1 MSSRSPKRDLGTHLQ
16 RQVTAA
22 DPGRSVWVSANA
34 GTGKTWVLI
43 NRILRL
49 LLAGVEPTKILC
61 LTFTKAAAAEM
72 ANRLNERLGKW
83 SVMAGPDLARDL
95 EDLTLE
101 APDAKTLATAR
112 RLFATT
118 LDTPGGL
125 KIRTIHSFC
134 ESLLGRFPVE
144 AGLAPHFNVVDERIA
159 GDLRTE
165 ARDRLMSSAGRSNE
179 GLDAAFAAL
188 AGMVD
193 EAGFQRVMI
202 ELDSDRHR
210 LAAMLDRW
218 RGIDGVDE
226 ALRRH
231 LGLGS
236 GDTADSLI
244 SAGAGTDRNGLLR
257 AATALAGGSKT
268 DQARGDAIRGWI
280 DIDTVSFIDYRAAF
294 IKKDGSGRAKLATQA
309 VEGADPGAVDILLAE
324 QQRLLDLDD
333 RLKGLR
339 TVEAT
344 RVLLTIGAALI
355 ATYETLKAERALLDY
370 DDLILKA
377 RDLLADGR
385 VAWVH
390 FKLDGGIDH
399 ILVDEAQDTSP
410 QQWDVIAALA
420 DEFFAGM
427 GAGDDDRELERT
439 VFAVGD
445 PKQSIYSF
453 QGADPARFAAMRAF
467 FRERAGGVRE
477 AWDEIELALSFRSV
491 WTVLGAVDQV
501 FEPDPAR
508 DGLGEAERPIRHLSS
523 RDGQAGLIE
532 LWPPLAP
539 DDVAEEDP
547 WDAPLDQMSAKSPAF
562 RLAERIAV
570 TIGDWLAAGDV
581 LKSAGRP
588 IEAGDIMILVRTR
601 GRFAEEMV
609 RQLKQRHIPVAGSD
623 RMVLTDQIAVM
634 DLIAAGRFALLP
646 DDDLNT
652 AVLLKS
658 PLCGLDDDDIF
669 RLAHG
674 RAGSVWTS
682 LFTKRGADRRFETAA
697 GRLETWLARADYQPP
712 FEFYSELL
720 GADGGRRRLL
730 SRLGPDA
737 DDPIDEFLNLALAFE
752 RDHAPSL
759 EGFLHWIETG
769 GTQIKRD
776 LEHGGGEVRVMT
788 VHGAKG
794 LQSNIV
800 FLPDTCSL
808 PDVRHGARLYWTE
821 TEAAPLALWPAIK
834 DNEGALCRELAGRK
848 TAEAAREYRR
858 LLYVAMT
865 RAKDRLYVCG
875 WEGKRTRPEGCW
887 YDLIAAGMKTLPGAE
902 GTELADGT
910 KVLRVR
916 SLQAMPADQ
925 TGAER
930 MGSAVEAGLP
940 AFVAL
945 PPMPEPAPPV
955 PLAPSR
961 PAGDDPPVQSP
972 FEDGAENRFRR
983 GLLIHRLLEILPAL
997 DPSGREAAALRFLD
1011 QPGHGLSK
1019 GEQADIAAETLRVL
1033 TDPHF
1038 AELFGPGSLAEVPL
1052 TGQVGGNET
1061 GGVISAQI
1069 DRIVVTEEAV
1079 LIVDYKTNRPPPKTA
1094 DGVSEVYRRQMAA
1107 YTAAL
1112 ESVFPEHRIRAFLLW
1127 TDGPSIMEL
1136 PEEILAPYVA

>member
-1 MSSRSPKRDLGTHLQ
+1 MSAGSPKRDLGTHLQ

-22 DPGRSVWVSANA
+22 DPERSVWVSANA

-49 LLAGVEPTKILC
+49 LLAGIEPTKILC

-72 ANRLNERLGKW
+72 ANRLNQRLGKW

-95 EDLTLE
+95 EDLTLD
-101 APDAKTLATAR
+101 APDAATLATAR
-112 RLFATT
+112 RLFAAT

-144 AGLAPHFNVVDERIA
+144 AGLAPHFSVVDERIA
-159 GDLRTE
+159 GELRAE
-165 ARDRLMSSAGRSNE
+165 ARDRLMAGAGRSDE
-179 GLDAAFAAL
+179 DLDAAFAAL

-193 EAGFQRVMI
+193 EVGFQRVMN
-202 ELDSDRHR
+202 ELDADRHR
-210 LAAMLDRW
+210 LAAMLDHW
-218 RGIDGVDE
+218 RGIDGVE
-226 ALRRH
+226 AALRQH
-231 LGLGS
+231 LDLGPE
-236 GDTADSLI
+236 DTADNLI
-244 SAGAGTDRNGLLR
+244 AAGAGRDRDDLLR
-257 AATALAGGSKT
+257 AAAALAGGSKT
-268 DQARGDAIRGWI
+268 DHARGDAIRGWV
-280 DIDTVSFIDYRAAF
+280 DGDTVSFAGYRAQF
-294 IKKDGSGRAKLATQA
+294 INKDGSAKARLATKA
-309 VEGADPGAVDILLAE
+309 VEEADPGTVDILLDE
-324 QQRLLDLDD
+324 QRRLLDLDD
-333 RLKGLR
+333 RLKALR

-355 ATYETLKAERALLDY
+355 AAYESLKTERALLDY

-390 FKLDGGIDH
+390 YKLDGGIDH

-427 GAGDDDRELERT
+427 GAGDEDRELERT

-467 FRERAGGVRE
+467 FRERAGGARE

-501 FEPDPAR
+501 FKPDPAR
-508 DGLGEAERPIRHLSS
+508 DGLGEPVRPIRHLSS

-532 LWPPLAP
+532 LWPPLVP
-539 DDVAEEDP
+539 DDVTEEDP

-562 RLAERIAV
+562 RLAERIAA
-570 TIGDWLAAGDV
+570 TIGGWLETGEV
-581 LKSAGRP
+581 LESSGRP
-588 IEAGDIMILVRTR
+588 VEAGDIMILVRTR

-609 RQLKQRHIPVAGSD
+609 RQLKQRRIPVAGSD

-634 DLIAAGRFALLP
+634 DLIAVGRFALLP

-652 AVLLKS
+652 AVILKS
-658 PLCGLDDDDIF
+658 PLGGLDDDDIF
-669 RLAHG
+669 RLANG
-674 RAGSVWTS
+674 RTGTVWAS
-682 LFTKRGADRRFETAA
+682 LLSKRDDDRRFETAA
-697 GRLETWLARADYQPP
+697 KRLETWLARADYQPP
-712 FEFYSELL
+712 FEFFSELL

-776 LEHGGGEVRVMT
+776 LEHGSGEVRVMT

-808 PDVRHGARLYWTE
+808 PDVRHGARLYWRE
-821 TEAAPLALWPAIK
+821 TDAAPLALWPAIK
-834 DNEGALCRELAGRK
+834 DNEGALCRELADRK

-875 WEGKRTRPEGCW
+875 WEGKRARPEGCW
-887 YDLIAAGMKTLPGAE
+887 YDLIAAGMAALPGAE
-902 GTELADGT
+902 ETPLADGIAG
-910 KVLRVR
+910 LRVR
-916 SLQAMPADQ
+916 SPQEMPADQ

-930 MGSAVEAGLP
+930 AGSDDEADLP

-961 PAGDDPPVQSP
+961 PAGDEPPVQSP
-972 FEDGAENRFRR
+972 FDGGAENRFRR
-983 GLLIHRLLEILPAL
+983 GLLIHRLLEVLPAL
-997 DPSGREAAALRFLD
+997 DPSGREAAALRFLG

-1033 TDPHF
+1033 TDPRF

-1052 TGQVGGNET
+1052 TGQVGDEDT

-1069 DRIVVTEEAV
+1069 DRLVVTEEAV

-1094 DGVSEVYRRQMAA
+1094 DGVSDIYRMQMAA

-1112 ESVFPEHRIRAFLLW
+1112 KSVFPEHKIRAFLLW
-1127 TDGPSIMEL
+1127 TDSPSIMEL
-1136 PEEILAPYVA
+1136 PEEILAPYAA

>member
-1 MSSRSPKRDLGTHLQ
+1 MSSESSNRDLGTHLQ

-22 DPGRSVWVSANA
+22 DPERSVWVSANA

-49 LLAGVEPTKILC
+49 LLAGVEPTRILC

-83 SVMAGPDLARDL
+83 SVMSGPDLVRDL
-95 EDLTLE
+95 ENLTLGT
-101 APDAKTLATAR
+101 PDDETLTTAR
-112 RLFATT
+112 RLFAMT

-134 ESLLGRFPVE
+134 ESLLGRFPIE
-144 AGLAPHFNVVDERIA
+144 AGLAPHFSVVDERIA
-159 GDLRTE
+159 GELRAE
-165 ARDRLMSSAGRSNE
+165 ARDRLMAGAGRSNG

-193 EAGFQRVMI
+193 EAGFRRVMN
-202 ELDSDRHR
+202 ELDAERHR
-210 LAAMLDRW
+210 FAAMLQHW
-218 RGIDGVDE
+218 RGIDGVDA

-231 LGLGS
+231 LSLGPEDS
-236 GDTADSLI
+236 VDSLI
-244 SAGAGTDRNGLLR
+244 AAGAGLDREGLRR
-257 AATALAGGSKT
+257 AVTALAGGSKT
-268 DQARGDAIRGWI
+268 DQARGQAIRGWL
-280 DIDTVSFIDYRAAF
+280 DGNSGSFADYRSQF
-294 IKKDGSGRAKLATQA
+294 INKDGSAKAKLATKA
-309 VEGADPGAVDILLAE
+309 VEGADPGAIEFLLDE
-324 QQRLLDLDD
+324 QQRLVDLDD

-339 TVEAT
+339 AIEAT
-344 RVLLTIGAALI
+344 RVLLNIGAALI
-355 ATYETLKAERALLDY
+355 ATYETLKTERALLDY

-385 VAWVH
+385 VSWVH
-390 FKLDGGIDH
+390 YKLDGGIDH

-420 DEFFAGM
+420 DEFYAGM
-427 GAGDDDRELERT
+427 GAGDDERDLERT

-453 QGADPARFAAMRAF
+453 QGADPARFAAIRTF
-467 FRERAGGVRE
+467 FREQAGGARE
-477 AWDEIELALSFRSV
+477 QWDEIELALSFRSV
-491 WTVLGAVDQV
+491 WTVLGAVDRV
-501 FEPDPAR
+501 FEPDSAR
-508 DGLGEAERPIRHLSS
+508 DGLGEPERSIRHLSS

-532 LWPPLAP
+532 VWPPLVP
-539 DDVAEEDP
+539 DEVAEEDP
-547 WDAPLDQMSAKSPAF
+547 WDAPLDQISAKSPAF
-562 RLAERIAV
+562 RLAERIAE
-570 TIGDWLAAGDV
+570 TIGGWLASGEI
-581 LKSAGRP
+581 LESAGRS
-588 IEAGDIMILVRTR
+588 IEAGDIMILIRTR

-609 RQLKQRHIPVAGSD
+609 RQLKQRRIPVAGSD

-652 AVLLKS
+652 AIVLKS
-658 PLCGLDDDDIF
+658 PLGGLEDDDIF

-674 RAGSVWTS
+674 RAGTVWTS
-682 LFTKRGADRRFETAA
+682 LLAKRGEDRRFETAA
-697 GRLETWLARADYQPP
+697 GRLEAWMKRADFQPP

-720 GADGGRRRLL
+720 GADGGRRHLL

-759 EGFLHWIETG
+759 EGFLHWVETG

-808 PDVRHGARLYWTE
+808 PDTRLGTRLYWAE
-821 TEAAPLALWPAIK
+821 PDAAPLVLWPAVK
-834 DNEGALCRELAGRK
+834 DNEGALCRELAGEK

-875 WEGKRTRPEGCW
+875 WEGKRARPAGCW
-887 YDLIAAGMKTLPGAE
+887 YDLIEAGITSMPNAE
-902 GTELADGT
+902 EARLADGT
-910 KVLRVR
+910 TVIRVR
-916 SLQAMPADQ
+916 SSQETQADQ
-925 TGAER
+925 AKMERAGAT
-930 MGSAVEAGLP
+930 ADTDLP
-940 AFVAL
+940 AFAAV

-961 PAGDDPPVQSP
+961 PAGDEPPVQPP
-972 FEDGAENRFRR
+972 FEPGAENRFRR
-983 GLLIHRLLEILPAL
+983 GLLIHRLLEVLPAL
-997 DPSGREAAALRFLD
+997 EPSQQEAAAIKFLG
-1011 QPGHGLSK
+1011 QAGHRLSK
-1019 GEQADIAAETLRVL
+1019 SEQADIAAETLRVL
-1033 TDPHF
+1033 ADTQFSD
-1038 AELFGPGSLAEVPL
+1038 LFGPDSLAEVPL
-1052 TGQVGGNET
+1052 TGQVGDGEA

-1069 DRIVVTEEAV
+1069 DRLVVTEDAV
-1079 LIVDYKTNRPPPKTA
+1079 LIVDYKTNRPPPITA
-1094 DGVSEVYRRQMAA
+1094 DGVPEAYRRQMAA
-1107 YTAAL
+1107 YTRAL
-1112 ESVFPEHRIRAFLLW
+1112 AGVFPERRIRAFLLW
-1127 TDGPSIMEL
+1127 TDGPSIMEI
-1136 PEEILAPYVA
+1136 PDEILAPYAA

>member
-1 MSSRSPKRDLGTHLQ
+1 MSSGSPKRDLGTHLQ

-22 DPGRSVWVSANA
+22 DPQRSVWVSANA

-49 LLAGVEPTKILC
+49 LLAGVEPTKVLC

-72 ANRLNERLGKW
+72 ANRLNQRLGKW
-83 SVMAGPDLARDL
+83 SVMAEPDLTRDL

-101 APDAKTLATAR
+101 APDAATLATAR
-112 RLFATT
+112 RLFAAT

-144 AGLAPHFNVVDERIA
+144 AGLAPHFSVVDERIA
-159 GDLRTE
+159 GELRTE
-165 ARDRLMSSAGRSNE
+165 ARDRLMAGTARSGPSLE
-179 GLDAAFAAL
+179 AAFAAL

-193 EAGFQRVMI
+193 EAGFQRVMN
-202 ELDSDRHR
+202 ELDGDRHR
-210 LAAMLDRW
+210 LAAMLDHW
-218 RGIDGVDE
+218 RGIGGVEE

-231 LGLGS
+231 LDLGP
-236 GDTADSLI
+236 GDTGDSLI
-244 SAGAGTDRNGLLR
+244 EAGAATDRNGLLR
-257 AATALAGGSKT
+257 AAGALADGSKT
-268 DQARGDAIRGWI
+268 DQARGDTIRRWLGG
-280 DIDTVSFIDYRAAF
+280 DRVSFADYRAQF
-294 IKKDGSGRAKLATQA
+294 INKDGSAKAKLATKA
-309 VEGADPGAVDILLAE
+309 VEAADPGAIDILLDE
-324 QQRLLDLDD
+324 QQHLLDLDD

-339 TVEAT
+339 TIEAT
-344 RVLLTIGAALI
+344 RLLLTIGAALI
-355 ATYETLKAERALLDY
+355 ATYETLKTERALLDY

-385 VAWVH
+385 VSWVH
-390 FKLDGGIDH
+390 YKLDGGIDH

-420 DEFFAGM
+420 DEFFAGT
-427 GAGDDDRELERT
+427 GAGDEERELERT

-453 QGADPARFAAMRAF
+453 QGADPARFAAMRRF
-467 FRERAGGVRE
+467 FRERAGGARE
-477 AWDEIELALSFRSV
+477 EWDEIELALSFRSV
-491 WTVLGAVDQV
+491 WTLLGAVDRV
-501 FEPDPAR
+501 FEPDAAR
-508 DGLGEAERPIRHLSS
+508 DGLGEPERPIRHLSS

-532 LWPPLAP
+532 LWPPLVP
-539 DDVAEEDP
+539 DDIAEEDP
-547 WDAPLDQMSAKSPAF
+547 WDAPVDQMSTKSPAF
-562 RLAERIAV
+562 RLAERIAT
-570 TIGDWLAAGDV
+570 TIAGWLEKGEI
-581 LKSAGRP
+581 LESADRP
-588 IEAGDIMILVRTR
+588 IEAGDIMVLVRTR

-609 RQLKQRHIPVAGSD
+609 RQLKQRRIPVAGSD

-652 AVLLKS
+652 AIILKS
-658 PLCGLDDDDIF
+658 PLGGLDDDDVF
-669 RLAHG
+669 YLAHG
-674 RAGSVWTS
+674 RAGSVWAS
-682 LFTKRGADRRFETAA
+682 LLAKRGEDRRFETAA
-697 GRLETWLARADYQPP
+697 SRLESWLARADFQPP

-720 GADGGRRRLL
+720 GAEGGRRHLL

-808 PDVRHGARLYWTE
+808 PDTRLGARLYWTE
-821 TEAAPLALWPAIK
+821 TDRAPLALWPAVR
-834 DNEGALCRELAGRK
+834 DNEGALCRELAGEK
-848 TAEAAREYRR
+848 TADAAREYRR

-865 RAKDRLYVCG
+865 RTKDRLYVCG
-875 WEGKRTRPEGCW
+875 WEGKRARPEGCW
-887 YDLIAAGMKTLPGAE
+887 YDLIEAGMTASPGA
-902 GTELADGT
+902 GQAHLADGT
-910 KVLRVR
+910 TVLRVR
-916 SLQAMPADQ
+916 SPQEMPADQ

-930 MGSAVEAGLP
+930 AGSAVDTGLP
-940 AFVAL
+940 AFAAV
-945 PPMPEPAPPV
+945 PPMPEPAPPI

-961 PAGDDPPVQSP
+961 PAGDEPPVQPP
-972 FEDGAENRFRR
+972 FDDSAGNRFRR
-983 GLLIHRLLEILPAL
+983 GLLIHRLLETLPAVA
-997 DPSGREAAALRFLD
+997 PSGREAAALRFLE
-1011 QPGHGLSK
+1011 QPGHGLSN
-1019 GEQADIAAETLRVL
+1019 GEQADIASETLRVL
-1033 TDPHF
+1033 TDPRF
-1038 AELFGPGSLAEVPL
+1038 AELFGADSLAEVPL
-1052 TGQVGGNET
+1052 TGQVGSDGS

-1069 DRIVVTEEAV
+1069 DRIVVTDEAV
-1079 LIVDYKTNRPPPKTA
+1079 LIVDYKTNRPPPKTT
-1094 DGVSEVYRRQMAA
+1094 DGVPAAYCRQMAA
-1107 YTAAL
+1107 YSQAL
-1112 ESVFPEHRIRAFLLW
+1112 ASVFPDHRIRAFLLW

-1136 PEEILAPYVA
+1136 PKEILAPYAA

>member
-1 MSSRSPKRDLGTHLQ
+1 MSSGSSKRDLGTHLQ

-22 DPGRSVWVSANA
+22 DPERSVWVSANA

-49 LLAGVEPTKILC
+49 LLAGVEPTKVLC

-83 SVMAGPDLARDL
+83 SVMAEPDLARDL

-101 APDAKTLATAR
+101 TPDAATLATAR
-112 RLFATT
+112 RLFAAA

-144 AGLAPHFNVVDERIA
+144 AGLAPHFSVVDERIA
-159 GDLRTE
+159 GELRTE
-165 ARDRLMSSAGRSNE
+165 ARDRLMAGTGRANRE
-179 GLDAAFAAL
+179 LDGAFAAL

-193 EAGFQRVMI
+193 EAGFQRVMN
-202 ELDSDRHR
+202 ELDADRHH
-210 LAAMLDRW
+210 LAAMLDHW
-218 RGIDGVDE
+218 RGIDGVDA

-231 LGLGS
+231 LDLAPD
-236 GDTADSLI
+236 DTAEVLI
-244 SAGAGTDRNGLLR
+244 AAGAGTDREGLLR
-257 AATALAGGSKT
+257 AAAALADGSKT
-268 DQARGDAIRGWI
+268 DQVRSDAIEGWL
-280 DIDTVSFIDYRAAF
+280 DGGRTPFADFRAQF
-294 IKKDGSGRAKLATQA
+294 VNKDGSAKAKLGTNA
-309 VEGADPGAVDILLAE
+309 VEKADPGVIDILLDE
-324 QQRLLDLDD
+324 QRRLLDLDD
-333 RLKGLR
+333 RLKALR

-344 RVLLTIGAALI
+344 RVLLTIGDALI
-355 ATYETLKAERALLDY
+355 GTYETLKRERALLDY
-370 DDLILKA
+370 DDLILNA
-377 RDLLADGR
+377 RDLLSDGR

-390 FKLDGGIDH
+390 YKLDGGIDH

-410 QQWDVIAALA
+410 QQWDVVVALA
-420 DEFFAGM
+420 DEFFAGF
-427 GAGDDDRELERT
+427 GAGDEDRELDRT

-453 QGADPARFAAMRAF
+453 QGADPARFAAMRMF
-467 FRERAGGVRE
+467 FRERAGGARE
-477 AWDEIELALSFRSV
+477 EWDEIELALSFRSV
-491 WTVLGAVDQV
+491 WTVLGTVDRV
-501 FEPDPAR
+501 FEPEAAR
-508 DGLGEAERPIRHLSS
+508 DGLGEPERPIRHLSS

-532 LWPPLAP
+532 LWPPLVP
-539 DDVAEEDP
+539 DAVAEENP

-562 RLAERIAV
+562 HLAERIAA
-570 TIGDWLAAGDV
+570 TIGGWLDSGET
-581 LKSAGRP
+581 LESAGRP

-609 RQLKQRHIPVAGSD
+609 RQLKQRRIPVAGSD

-652 AVLLKS
+652 AVVLKS
-658 PLCGLDDDDIF
+658 PLGGLDDDDIF

-674 RAGSVWTS
+674 RTGSLWAS
-682 LFTKRGADRRFETAA
+682 LLSKRGEERRFETAA
-697 GRLETWLARADYQPP
+697 GRLKAWLGRADFQPP
-712 FEFYSELL
+712 FEFYSEIL
-720 GADGGRRRLL
+720 GADGGRRQLL

-759 EGFLHWIETG
+759 EGFLHWVETG

-808 PDVRHGARLYWTE
+808 PDTRLGARLYWTE
-821 TEAAPLALWPAIK
+821 IDTAPLVLWPAVK
-834 DNEGALCRELAGRK
+834 DNEGAVCRDLAVRK
-848 TAEAAREYRR
+848 NADAAREYRR

-875 WEGKRTRPEGCW
+875 WEGKRARPEGCW
-887 YDLIAAGMKTLPGAE
+887 YDLIEAGVKESP
-902 GTELADGT
+902 GTEETHLADGT
-910 KVLRVR
+910 TVLRVR
-916 SLQAMPADQ
+916 PPQDAPADQ
-925 TGAER
+925 EGAER
-930 MGSAVEAGLP
+930 SGTAIETDVPEFA
-940 AFVAL
+940 AL

-961 PAGDDPPVQSP
+961 PDGDEPPVQPP
-972 FEDGAENRFRR
+972 FDEGAENRFRR
-983 GLLIHRLLEILPAL
+983 GRLIHRLLEFLPAL

-1011 QPGHGLSK
+1011 QPSHGLSND
-1019 GEQADIAAETLRVL
+1019 EQADIAAETLSVL
-1033 TDPHF
+1033 ADPRF

-1052 TGQVGGNET
+1052 TGQVGSDDA

-1069 DRIVVTEEAV
+1069 DRLVVTEEAV
-1079 LIVDYKTNRPPPKTA
+1079 LIVDYKMNRPPPKTV
-1094 DGVSEVYRRQMAA
+1094 DGVPEVYRRQMAA
-1107 YTAAL
+1107 YAAAL
-1112 ESVFPEHRIRAFLLW
+1112 GSVFPEHRIRAFLLW

-1136 PEEILAPYVA
+1136 PDEILSPYVA